1 MKKIFSCNTKIIKL
15 NISCNVYLKESTSD
29 KTSVYVENIKE
40 EDFKIKMDSN
50 DHSMVIEY
58 NKIFKSNI
66 RPIDNKKPFYIVV
79 ETSNLN
85 ALSITDANVFVSN
98 FENPNTI
105 TDLKMLSTLSLYN
118 KGTISLNLLTTE
130 NLKHFDLFMSNESK
144 INAKGFF
151 FPDSHLCIKIKDS
164 ACINTV
170 ASLIDILDIENYSNQ
185 KIDNFYVNKLD
196 YNGSKNSIFR
206 GEIDKDVRYKIYDD
220 AELDLVINDNTIIH
234 YDKSTSSQNKNVKFL
249 KINKESS
256 KEKLNSFFKEKEEG
270 SGEIFLLKKILRKDF
285 PTEHINEKNREHI
298 IKGLN
303 LIDTKKEKLSELQI
317 NNLKLL
323 SSIYTKNKRNK
334 GMTYLF

>member
-1 MKKIFSCNTKIIKL
+1 MKKVFSCKTEIIKL

-29 KTSVYVENIKE
+29 KTSVYLENIDD
-40 EDFKIKMDSN
+40 EDIKIRMNSD
-50 DHSMVIEY
+50 DHSMTIQY
-58 NKIFKSNI
+58 GKIFRSIK
-66 RPIDNKKPFYIVV
+66 PIDDKKLSYIVI

-85 ALSITDANVFVSN
+85 GLSITDANVFVSN

-105 TDLKMLSTLSLYN
+105 TDLKMLSILSLYG
-118 KGTISLNLLTTE
+118 KGSISLNLLTTE

-144 INAKGFF
+144 IHAKGFF

-164 ACINTV
+164 AHINTV
-170 ASLIDILDIENYSNQ
+170 TSLIDVLDLENHSNH

-196 YNGSKNSIFR
+196 YNGSKNSVFR
-206 GEIDKDVRYKIYDD
+206 GEIDKEVRYKIYDE
-220 AELDLVINDNTIIH
+220 AEIDLIVNDNTIIH
-234 YDKSTSSQNKNVKFL
+234 YDKSTSSQNKNVKLL

-256 KEKLNSFFKEKEEG
+256 KEKLNTFFKEKQEG
-270 SGEIFLLKKILRKDF
+270 SGEVFLLKKILKKDF

-298 IKGLN
+298 IKALN
-303 LIDTKKEKLSELQI
+303 FIDFKKEKLSEHQF

-323 SSIYTKNKRNK
+323 SSIYIKNKKNK